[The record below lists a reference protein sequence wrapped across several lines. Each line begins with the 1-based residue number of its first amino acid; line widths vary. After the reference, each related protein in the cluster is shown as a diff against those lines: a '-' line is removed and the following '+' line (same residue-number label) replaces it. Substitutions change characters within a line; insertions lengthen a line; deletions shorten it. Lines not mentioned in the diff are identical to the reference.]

1 MRAGE
6 PADAGAAA
14 AGTRGTRC
22 RALLFDLDGV
32 LVDSVRNTRNAWRRW
47 AAQYGLDGDAVHAAG
62 HGRRSEDT
70 VAEVAPWLDPA
81 VEVPFVEHLE
91 STTTDELDPVPG
103 AAALLAGL
111 PPDAWAIVTSGTRAV
126 ALHRIAYCGLPTP
139 GLLLTAEDVTQGK
152 PHPEPYLT
160 AAERLGVPPAD
171 CVVVEDAAAGVQ
183 AARAGAMRCVFVGP
197 AGSPGADGADIVAE
211 RLADLCVARDGQWL
225 VIGLHGPGAQGAA
238 P

>member
-1 MRAGE
+1 MTQT
-6 PADAGAAA
+6 AA
-14 AGTRGTRC
+14 RC

-32 LVDSVRNTRNAWRRW
+32 LVDSVRNTRNAWRTW
-47 AAQYGLDGDAVHAAG
+47 AAQHGLDGDAVHAAG

-103 AAALLAGL
+103 AAALLASL
-111 PPDAWAIVTSGTRAV
+111 PADAWAIVTSGTRAV

-139 GLLLTAEDVTQGK
+139 PLLLTAEDVTRGK
-152 PHPEPYLT
+152 PFPEPYLA
-160 AAERLGVPPAD
+160 AAERLGIAPAD
-171 CVVVEDAAAGVQ
+171 CVVVEDAAAGIES
-183 AARAGAMRCVFVGP
+183 ARAGAMRSVFVGEP
-197 AGSPGADGADIVAE
+197 TAPGADVADIVAE
-211 RLADLCVARDGQWL
+211 RLADLRVARDGEWL
-225 VIGLHGPGAQGAA
+225 VVGVDGPDRA